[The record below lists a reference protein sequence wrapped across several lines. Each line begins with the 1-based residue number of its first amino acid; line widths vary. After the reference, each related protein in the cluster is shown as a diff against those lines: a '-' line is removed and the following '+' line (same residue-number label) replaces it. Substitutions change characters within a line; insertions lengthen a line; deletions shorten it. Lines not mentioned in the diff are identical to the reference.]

1 MVKLLFLI
9 IGCSISYLLYL
20 NWANIQGFL
29 GHEISIV
36 LLVYVLGLGVIH
48 IGGIF
53 LKILAYIA
61 AILEPILDK
70 YCYWYENTK
79 FYHYFHKDE
88 IR

>member
-1 MVKLLFLI
+1 MLKFLFLI

-20 NWANIQGFL
+20 NWGNIQNLL
-29 GHEISIV
+29 GETLAIV

-48 IGGIF
+48 IGGII
-53 LKILAYIA
+53 LKILAYVA

-79 FYHYFHKDE
+79 FYHFFHKDE